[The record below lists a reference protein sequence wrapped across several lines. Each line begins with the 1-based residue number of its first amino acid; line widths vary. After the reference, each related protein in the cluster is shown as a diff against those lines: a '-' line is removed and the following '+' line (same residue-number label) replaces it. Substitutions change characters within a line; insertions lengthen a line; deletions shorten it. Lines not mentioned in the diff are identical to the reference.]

1 MQPTPIR
8 RDPRSRARSLASISQ
23 GETLEV
29 GDILFD
35 GVRALCETA
44 GIRPGIRVRCCDASP
59 SQLLLET
66 EAGRVTSVER
76 RWAAFVEATE
86 LLGGARGTRLT
97 A

>member
-1 MQPTPIR
+1 MQPTPSR
-8 RDPRSRARSLASISQ
+8 RDPQSRARSLASIAQ

-35 GVRALCETA
+35 GVRALCEMA

-66 EAGRVTSVER
+66 EAGRVTRVER
-76 RWAAFVEATE
+76 RWAAFIEATE
-86 LLGGARGTRLT
+86 LLGGSRGTRLT

>member
-1 MQPTPIR
+1 MQPTSTR
-8 RDPRSRARSLASISQ
+8 RHAPSPARSLADIAR

-86 LLGGARGTRLT
+86 LLGGSVGGRLT

>member
-1 MQPTPIR
+1 MQPTPVR
-8 RDPRSRARSLASISQ
+8 RQSPPCARSLASISQ

-44 GIRPGIRVRCCDASP
+44 GIRPGVRVRCCDASP

-76 RWAAFVEATE
+76 RWAAFIEATE
-86 LLGGARGTRLT
+86 LLGGSRETRLT